1 MKNRSP
7 QTWIIT
13 GARETGKTRFCTH
26 LVEKARKEGM
36 DIAGVLSPPVYVYGV
51 KTAIEVEGLRS
62 NVRRILATRRRDDQG
77 SIQTKRWSF
86 DTEVLT
92 WGNDVLAEATP
103 CDLLVVDELG
113 LLEFERGGGW
123 QNGISAIQSGK
134 FLLAVVVIR
143 PELIDKALQAFE
155 NARIMDIPSQL
166 EASQEQGMLNLILGD
181 VNSPDSLS

>member
-1 MKNRSP
+1 MNNRSP

-26 LVEKARKEGM
+26 LVKKARKEGM
-36 DIAGVLSPPVYVYGV
+36 DIAGVLSPPVYVGGI
-51 KTAIEVEGLRS
+51 KTAIEVEELRS
-62 NVRRILATRRRDDQG
+62 NVRRILAMRRRDDQG

-134 FLLAVVVIR
+134 FQLAVVVIR
-143 PELIDKALQAFE
+143 PELIEKALRAFK
-155 NARIMDIPSQL
+155 NTRILDIPPHL
-166 EASQEQGMLNLILGD
+166 DERQEQDMLDLILGD
-181 VNSPDSLS
+181 VHLQDSLS